1 MKYLDA
7 LALAKL
13 RRLSLH
19 IKRPKVEG
27 LLSGA
32 RMSALKGSSQEF
44 AEYRAY
50 APGDDPRQLDWK
62 VLARTDRY
70 YIRERQAESM
80 MAFYALLDGSG
91 SMGYSSQGRERKWD
105 YACRLG
111 LAFAYL
117 AMAAKDAA
125 GIGVFGSRPT
135 AFHPPRQDLEHLSRL
150 DDLLARFEPEGIF
163 PTGSFP
169 SEAASRVAER
179 SHVLFISD
187 FIGDPEAF
195 FKAVRALK
203 LRRGVWAIQIL
214 DPAERD
220 FDFSGPLLLESLEDR
235 STLSVEPA
243 MLREEYRSALA
254 RLVRYYQAAFSDSQ
268 IRFGVYFTDEPWD
281 RALSRFLGL
290 A

>member
-13 RRLSLH
+13 RRLSLR

-27 LLSGA
+27 HLSGA
-32 RMSALKGSSQEF
+32 RVSAFKGSSQEF

-70 YIRERQAESM
+70 YVRERQAESM

-91 SMGYSSQGRERKWD
+91 SMGYASEGRERKWD

-117 AMAAKDAA
+117 AMTAKDAA
-125 GIGVFGSRPT
+125 GISVFGSRPA
-135 AFHPPRQDLEHLSRL
+135 AFHSPRQGLDHLSRL
-150 DDLLARFEPEGIF
+150 DDLLARFEPGGTF
-163 PTGSFP
+163 PIASFP
-169 SEAASRVAER
+169 SEAAARVAER

-187 FIGDPEAF
+187 FLGDPEAF
-195 FKAVRALK
+195 FRAVRALK

-220 FDFSGPLLLESLEDR
+220 FDFSGPLLLESREDR

-243 MLREEYRSALA
+243 MMREEYRSELA
-254 RLVRYYQAAFSDSQ
+254 RLMRYYHAAFSDSQ